1 MSQWLTPAQLRSLER
16 GFRKRV
22 ETPIPTQIVSSG
34 ECYPPPQSQR
44 QAQVEALIG
53 AGAEHYARR
62 LGRRMCGII
71 CFGGEF
77 SRGGSSWERG
87 SRYGL
92 EIGRRAK
99 QGQPGASL
107 RASP

>member
-22 ETPIPTQIVSSG
+22 EMPIPTQIVSSG
-34 ECYPPPQSQR
+34 ECYPPPQSRGQ
-44 QAQVEALIG
+44 ALIG
-53 AGAEHYARR
+53 AGAEHYARW
-62 LGRRMCGII
+62 LGRGMCGII

-107 RASP
+107 GVSP

>member
-34 ECYPPPQSQR
+34 ECYPPPQSRR
-44 QAQVEALIG
+44 Q
-53 AGAEHYARR
+53 
-62 LGRRMCGII
+62 GRGMCGII
-71 CFGGEF
+71 CFGGGF
-77 SRGGSSWERG
+77 RRGGSSWEGG

-99 QGQPGASL
+99 QGQSGASL
-107 RASP
+107 GASP